1 MKKHHLAPLLLC
13 TALVVAGCSGG
24 DDGSAAGGAT
34 PPAAPTT
41 PSTPTEPESSAPA
54 VPPATGTRLALPSA
68 AVRVPDDDWVTEAAD
83 TGAGGAYLLDGSGG
97 LTLLEVPTLTDDPD
111 LDHLVELTLDN
122 AKADN
127 PFPMRLGEPREVDGV
142 EMPLIEGGG
151 GGKHVTILK
160 SVVLDPAATIHFEL
174 RTTGP
179 ASLHRERL
187 ESMLATWR
195 WR

>member
-1 MKKHHLAPLLLC
+1 MKKHHLSPLLLC
-13 TALVVAGCSGG
+13 TALVVAGCSGD

-34 PPAAPTT
+34 PPTAPPTS
-41 PSTPTEPESSAPA
+41 STPTEPESSAPA
-54 VPPATGTRLALPSA
+54 APPATGARLTLPSA

-83 TGAGGAYLLDGSGG
+83 TGAGGAYLLDGTGG

-111 LDHLVELTLDN
+111 LDLLVELTLDN

-127 PFPMRLGEPREVDGV
+127 PFPMRLGEAREVDGV
-142 EMPLIEGGG
+142 EMPLIEGKG

-179 ASLHRERL
+179 ASLHRQRL

>member
-1 MKKHHLAPLLLC
+1 MKKHLVVAPLLC
-13 TALVVAGCSGG
+13 VAFTVGGCSTGDETPVAGDTTSPSAPTGT
-24 DDGSAAGGAT
+24 SAAA
-34 PPAAPTT
+34 
-41 PSTPTEPESSAPA
+41 EPESSAPA
-54 VPPATGTRLALPSA
+54 APPATGARLTLPSA

-83 TGAGGAYLLDGSGG
+83 TGAGGAYLLDGTGG

-111 LDHLVELTLDN
+111 LDLLVELTLDN

-142 EMPLIEGGG
+142 EMPLIEGNG

>member
-1 MKKHHLAPLLLC
+1 MKKHLVLAPLLC
-13 TALVVAGCSGG
+13 VAFTVGGCGAGDETPLAGDTTSPSASPVSSG
-24 DDGSAAGGAT
+24 
-34 PPAAPTT
+34 PAA
-41 PSTPTEPESSAPA
+41 PESSAPA

-68 AVRVPDDDWVTEAAD
+68 AVRVPDDDWVAEAAD
-83 TGAGGAYLLDGSGG
+83 KGAGGAYLLDGSGG

-111 LDHLVELTLDN
+111 LDVLVELTLDN
-122 AKADN
+122 ARANN
-127 PFPMRLGEPREVDGV
+127 PFPMRLQEPREVDGV
-142 EMPLIEGGG
+142 EMPLIEGSG
-151 GGKHVTILK
+151 GGKHVTILR
-160 SVVLDPAATIHFEL
+160 SVVLDPAATILFEL

>member
-1 MKKHHLAPLLLC
+1 MKKHLVVAPLLC
-13 TALVVAGCSGG
+13 VTFTVGGCSAGDETPVAGDTTSP
-24 DDGSAAGGAT
+24 S
-34 PPAAPTT
+34 APTGT
-41 PSTPTEPESSAPA
+41 SAPAEPESSAPA
-54 VPPATGTRLALPSA
+54 VPPATGARLTLPSA

-142 EMPLIEGGG
+142 EMPLIEGKG
-151 GGKHVTILK
+151 GGKHVTILR
-160 SVVLDPAATIHFEL
+160 SVVLDPAATILFSL

>member
-1 MKKHHLAPLLLC
+1 MKKHLVLAPLLC
-13 TALVVAGCSGG
+13 VAFTVGGCGAGDETPLAGDTTSPSASPVSSGPV
-24 DDGSAAGGAT
+24 A
-34 PPAAPTT
+34 
-41 PSTPTEPESSAPA
+41 PESSAPA

-111 LDHLVELTLDN
+111 LDVLVELTLDN
-122 AKADN
+122 ARANN
-127 PFPMRLGEPREVDGV
+127 PFPMRLQEPREVDGV
-142 EMPLIEGGG
+142 EMPLIEGSG
-151 GGKHVTILK
+151 GGKHVTILR
-160 SVVLDPAATIHFEL
+160 SVVLDPAATILFEL

-179 ASLHRERL
+179 ASLHRDRL